1 MKDEQNKI
9 DGNNLEKGISDS
21 DKRRI
26 LRYCKSKTLIDV
38 LEWSTLSGDVIILF
52 FFYTEC
58 WKSKTCCWRWW
69 WRWRWCF
76 LMRIN
81 ISKPKYLSSCS
92 RKKKER
98 ISFVLFSFVHSCAS
112 CLEPNFSICVFR
124 PTFHFSINMYALY
137 WGIWRGLPPF
147 KRFSLFFCWSILRK
161 IKFHFRMN
169 YK

>member
-9 DGNNLEKGISDS
+9 DGNNLEKGINDS

-26 LRYCKSKTLIDV
+26 LRYCKSQTLIDV
-38 LEWSTLSGDVIILF
+38 LEWSTLSGDVIILL

-58 WKSKTCCWRWW
+58 WKLKTCCWRWW
-69 WRWRWCF
+69 WWRRRWCF

-81 ISKPKYLSSCS
+81 IWKPKYFSSCS

-98 ISFVLFSFVHSCAS
+98 ISFVSFVHSCAS

-137 WGIWRGLPPF
+137 WGIWCGLLPF
-147 KRFSLFFCWSILRK
+147 KRFFFFCWSILRK
-161 IKFHFRMN
+161 IKFHFRIH